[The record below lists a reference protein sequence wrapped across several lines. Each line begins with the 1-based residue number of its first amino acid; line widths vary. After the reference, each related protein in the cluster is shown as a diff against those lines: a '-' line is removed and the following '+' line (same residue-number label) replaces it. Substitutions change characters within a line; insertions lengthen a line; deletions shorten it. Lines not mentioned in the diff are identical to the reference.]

1 MTLPHPTVAW
11 VSEFSGWGLAAGED
25 RLRDGGDSNLA
36 WDAVVSQED
45 AAPFAPAST
54 LQIQIYMFSF
64 LLFLPSFL

>member
-1 MTLPHPTVAW
+1 MTLPHPAAAW
-11 VSEFSGWGLAAGED
+11 VSEFSGWGLAAGEVQ
-25 RLRDGGDSNLA
+25 LRDGGDSNLA